1 MEKSV
6 KSFNYEAGISRS
18 EEISKAFNR
27 MVQKIS
33 ESKQMSPKA
42 DENVAIAQKRPSC
55 VFSFHIFSQVKGG
68 SSSQSHLMSRSNID
82 SEANCVFL
90 PNRKIAQKN
99 SSSSYA
105 KQSVNVTDTINAIEK
120 EKISNL
126 DANVSGVG
134 GNTIQKEC
142 RTSKILALEEPIEK
156 NLSAKNS
163 EAEICDIKNSSKDA
177 ENNICTIDVVPT
189 VEKAKQANLSSNVK
203 EDVAQEEHSL
213 KEGAVAKD
221 CADKNFCLKSSI
233 VDIPNIENSGEGLA
247 KNIQTK
253 EGVVITNTVVV
264 ENIVDDVIGKS
275 EKHDNKD
282 DIDKQDNNEII
293 KSLVHSM
300 PAEYE
305 VKDVGGS
312 GNCLFRSILFSLGQ
326 DPNTF
331 MNLRKGAAK
340 EAKDYLKYLENIRD
354 KKAKKT
360 SDDESIMGN
369 INSIGGKN
377 TNDINTIIKNLKSI
391 IREVDGKNQ
400 DTELYVLPFVA
411 RHLKKAI
418 VVYGKRD
425 GKDCVQYAVN
435 ENGVEFTTNPNRIID
450 LLFQK
455 DCVKIYHDGKRHF
468 QAIRVNENYKKTQNL
483 QKNEKTLAAVSDTK
497 IPNKEQN
504 VKASKE
510 KPKIEKPKTHK
521 KGKEKKVAGK
531 LKKLK
536 K

>member
-1 MEKSV
+1 MAMEKSV
-6 KSFNYEAGISRS
+6 KVFNCEAGISRS
-18 EEISKAFNR
+18 EEVSKAFNR

-33 ESKQMSPKA
+33 ESKQTSRKA

-55 VFSFHIFSQVKGG
+55 VFSFQIFNSEKERI
-68 SSSQSHLMSRSNID
+68 SSQSRLISNSNVS

-90 PNRKIAQKN
+90 HERKIVQKDT
-99 SSSSYA
+99 SCAFA
-105 KQSVNVTDTINAIEK
+105 KPSANATDTINAIEK
-120 EKISNL
+120 GKLSNL
-126 DANVSGVG
+126 DANVSRGSA
-134 GNTIQKEC
+134 QKEC
-142 RTSKILALEEPIEK
+142 STNKILAAESPIEK

-163 EAEICDIKNSSKDA
+163 EAEICDIKNSSKSAD
-177 ENNICTIDVVPT
+177 NNISKIDIVQI
-189 VEKAKQANLSSNVK
+189 VENAKQDNLSSNVK
-203 EDVAQEEHSL
+203 ESDIQEGHSA
-213 KEGAVAKD
+213 KEYQIAKD
-221 CADKNFCLKSSI
+221 CIDKNFVLKNSV
-233 VDIPNIENSGEGLA
+233 VDIPNVENSGEGLA

-264 ENIVDDVIGKS
+264 ENIVDDVIEKS

>member
-6 KSFNYEAGISRS
+6 KSFNYETGASHS
-18 EEISKAFNR
+18 MEIPKVFNQ

-33 ESKQMSPKA
+33 ESKQTSRKA

-55 VFSFHIFSQVKGG
+55 VFSFQIFNSEKERI
-68 SSSQSHLMSRSNID
+68 SSQSRLISNSNVS

-90 PNRKIAQKN
+90 HERKIEQRNTNNA
-99 SSSSYA
+99 YA

-120 EKISNL
+120 GKLSNL
-126 DANVSGVG
+126 DANVSGGSV
-134 GNTIQKEC
+134 QKEC
-142 RTSKILALEEPIEK
+142 STNKILAAESPIEK

-213 KEGAVAKD
+213 KEGHVTND
-221 CADKNFCLKSSI
+221 WADKNFVLKSSV
-233 VDIPNIENSGEGLA
+233 VDIANIKNPSEGLA
-247 KNIQTK
+247 KNGQKQEDVIIINTTVKENIVCGAISKSEELDDK
-253 EGVVITNTVVV
+253 EGVSKKYN
-264 ENIVDDVIGKS
+264 EEIVK
-275 EKHDNKD
+275 N
-282 DIDKQDNNEII
+282 
-293 KSLVHSM
+293 LVYSM
-300 PAEYE
+300 PVEYE
-305 VKDVGGS
+305 VKDAGGS

-354 KKAKKT
+354 KKAEKT
-360 SDDESIMGN
+360 SDDDSIIGN

-455 DCVKIYHDGKRHF
+455 DCVKIYHDGKKHF
-468 QAIRVNENYKKTQNL
+468 QAIRVNENYKKVQNL
-483 QKNEKTLAAVSDTK
+483 QNNEKTLVAA
-497 IPNKEQN
+497 PNAKVTN
-504 VKASKE
+504 KDKNLDKLKKNPADVK
-510 KPKIEKPKTHK
+510 P
-521 KGKEKKVAGK
+521 KKVAGK